1 MLAINIFDSIISSIL
16 FYNSEVWRGYLNSD
30 FKKWDKSP
38 VEKVQLRFC
47 KIHLGV
53 NSKACNVASRGK
65 LGRLPLLTNIYKRM
79 FKYII
84 HLNGLPESS
93 IAKLAFLITKNIHL
107 DGKTSFYS
115 NVTEIKKLYVHSHR
129 IPELE
134 SISN

>member
-1 MLAINIFDSIISSIL
+1 
-16 FYNSEVWRGYLNSD
+16 
-30 FKKWDKSP
+30 
-38 VEKVQLRFC
+38 
-47 KIHLGV
+47 
-53 NSKACNVASRGK
+53 
-65 LGRLPLLTNIYKRM
+65 M